1 MVESEDNKEILKIEP
16 KEEEETKDLND
27 EEAIKSLQ
35 QEEINKRDDEDKRTE
50 SAALE
55 REVSRA

>member
-16 KEEEETKDLND
+16 KDEEETKDLND